1 LGIVAATGRSINCDH
16 PHRIDEIIV
25 EFHNGIAMA
34 TANANVRDWSGR
46 FRKDSLARAVVA
58 GLHKRSAE
66 IWQRTF
72 ELLQRESPEY
82 RNSVDEEFTKESQS
96 HCRELL
102 NTIIDIAA
110 GRMPASGVDPFA
122 FVRAHAEWRARH
134 QVPLTASLHA
144 YRLAHKTYWGITRES
159 LLRHADR
166 EEALNS
172 LTLLSDFWMEF
183 FDHVGAVLAEAH
195 GIEEGR
201 SVAQNTRAYAALM
214 DDLLRG
220 REPRGAEARR
230 LRTLCGIR
238 QGAPMAVALA
248 RPFSSG
254 NGKQIDLD
262 VTRRSLVRVI
272 QQALPSA
279 VFGRLVDIRNDE
291 VTAIVSSDAD
301 TARGFLN
308 ALRRNGFGRRAGV
321 GVSPDTTE
329 LARLPQSLEEARLA
343 VEFAGAAEPLMHF
356 ADIDLPE
363 FLIRRA
369 DRTALR
375 LIPEWTRHFTAAGGA
390 PAAELAR
397 TIRTFAECSL
407 NVKQTAVRLGVHAN
421 TVYFRLNRIHKLAG
435 IDPRTFSGTSRLLT
449 ALRLLETHS

>member
-1 LGIVAATGRSINCDH
+1 
-16 PHRIDEIIV
+16 
-25 EFHNGIAMA
+25 
-34 TANANVRDWSGR
+34 
-46 FRKDSLARAVVA
+46 VVA
-58 GLHKRSAE
+58 GLYKRSTE

-102 NTIIDIAA
+102 NTIIAIAA
-110 GRMPASGVDPFA
+110 GRTPASGVDTFA
-122 FVRAHAEWRARH
+122 FVRTHAEWRARH

-159 LLRHADR
+159 LLAHGDR

-172 LTLLSDFWMEF
+172 LTMLSDFWMEF
-183 FDHVGAVLAEAH
+183 FDHVGGVLAEAH

-201 SVAQNTRAYAALM
+201 SVAQNTRTYAALL

-238 QGAPMAVALA
+238 QGAPMAVAVA
-248 RPFSSG
+248 RPFPSG

-272 QQALPSA
+272 QQVLPSA

-301 TARGFLN
+301 TARELLK
-308 ALRRNGFGRRAGV
+308 ALRRHGLGRRAAGGLAAGV
-321 GVSPDTTE
+321 GVSLETRE
-329 LARLPQSLEEARLA
+329 VACLSQSLEEARLA
-343 VEFAGAAEPLMHF
+343 LEFASAAEPLMHF
-356 ADIDLPE
+356 AEIDLPE

-390 PAAELAR
+390 PAGELAR

-435 IDPRTFSGTSRLLT
+435 IDPRTFSGTSLLLT